1 MTGHERLEAMALA
14 DRAEAD
20 FPWSPRPLFLRSCIA
35 EGWDDAARETM
46 EKIRALYEQRKRFS
60 EQV

>member
-20 FPWSPRPLFLRSCIA
+20 FPSSSLPLFLRSCLA
-35 EGWDDAARETM
+35 DGWDDAARESI
-46 EKIRALYEQRKRFS
+46 EKIRGLYERRKRFA

>member
-1 MTGHERLEAMALA
+1 MTGHERLEAMTLA

-20 FPWSPRPLFLRSCIA
+20 FPSSSLPLFLRSCLA
-35 EGWDDAARETM
+35 DGWDESARETI
-46 EKIRALYEQRKRFS
+46 EKIRGLYERRKRFA